1 MGFFADK
8 VIPAF
13 IFIFMAFIVIRAFK
27 TPLGDLMDWI
37 RRLISSGK
45 ERAANR
51 ADQGGGLDVAYE

>member
-1 MGFFADK
+1 
-8 VIPAF
+8 
-13 IFIFMAFIVIRAFK
+13 
-27 TPLGDLMDWI
+27 MDWI